1 MKKRIYLSMT
11 LLLTLA
17 ILLISVVLCVVFYG
31 QITQQVRTMLRQETQ
46 MLADGDREQVR
57 KRLEQIH
64 PEDLRVTLMQAD
76 GTVLFDNKVDIRD
89 MKNHF
94 EREEVQEALSYG
106 EGEGSRHSDTLGEK
120 TYYFAL
126 RLENG
131 DVLRTAQTVQ
141 YIWTI
146 FKGPLPAAVA
156 VILFLLVLSYI
167 MVGRLTKKVV
177 EPMNRLTFQEG
188 ERPPYD
194 ELGPFFRALSQY
206 RFQLKQS
213 NETLRSRMNTIDSIM
228 ENMNEG
234 MLLLN
239 QDGVIM
245 THNQSAMTIF
255 GLSASMEGHNALELL
270 RDIDFMEAIQAAL
283 EGERSEIA
291 FEKGNGLYR
300 MLVSPI
306 PDMGVSVLLLN
317 ITERFQGEK
326 MRREFSANVSH
337 ELKTPLTSIYGY
349 AEMLDDGVVE
359 EEDKHHVYQKIKGEA
374 ARVIALIE
382 DIMKLSELDEKN
394 GRGDEEVIDLSLLV
408 SDCIESLSQ
417 QAEKQGVSVRAEGT
431 GSLRGNRSMIYELF
445 YNLIE
450 NAIKYNKP
458 GGHVTVKIMPKEG
471 KLNLSV
477 VDDGIGIPKEE
488 QSRIFERFYRVEKSR
503 SKKSGGT
510 GLGLAIVKHIVL
522 SHNGSIEVI
531 SEENKGTEMRSSFPV
546 EQER

>member
-245 THNQSAMTIF
+245 AHNQSAMTIF

-374 ARVIALIE
+374 ARVIDLIE